1 MYRTFALAAI
11 AATLALTL
19 TAAAQTPEYWR
30 DDCNAPAANGQTFQQ
45 ALDAILTDSAAD
57 ARFSPA
63 QQEEVRAARGEFD
76 SLCRVDRETHTHE
89 ARAFVAEE
97 QARLGRLAGALTAL
111 SQVQP

>member
-1 MYRTFALAAI
+1 MHRPFAL

-19 TAAAQTPEYWR
+19 SATAQAPEYWR
-30 DDCNAPAANGQTFQQ
+30 NDCNAPDGHGQTYQQ

-57 ARFSPA
+57 PRLTPA

-76 SLCRVDRETHTHE
+76 SLCRVDDETHTHE

-97 QARLGRLAGALTAL
+97 QARLGRFAAALEAIAKH
-111 SQVQP
+111 